1 VPLLQFGGWVKFAVL
16 LARTIR
22 SEAAGSR
29 WGKHAMRPQR
39 RLCLRVRMGRPG
51 DPEVVRCS
59 SVPEMRTNRPEPAI
73 AGGLVFGRQH
83 DCDHALGDGRVRRVR
98 RVMAE
103 GVIKI
108 VDLEQ
113 DVVAINIE

>member
-1 VPLLQFGGWVKFAVL
+1 
-16 LARTIR
+16 
-22 SEAAGSR
+22 
-29 WGKHAMRPQR
+29 MRPQW

-51 DPEVVRCS
+51 DPGVVRCS
-59 SVPEMRTNRPEPAI
+59 SVLEMRTNRPEPAI
-73 AGGLVFGRQH
+73 AGRLVFGRQH

-108 VDLEQ
+108 SILNRTSWPSTSNDPKSCSS
-113 DVVAINIE
+113 